1 MLKYAELSAAYEF
14 QPVTVETHGPMD
26 EATISF
32 ISELGH
38 KISEYSGDQFD
49 SRYFSSESA
58 CSFSNFSDITPFSS
72 TRPSRLKMKSTR
84 SHSNL
89 VLIFFT
95 PEICTN

>member
-32 ISELGH
+32 ICELGH

-58 CSFSNFSDITPFSS
+58 CSFSDITPFSS

-89 VLIFFT
+89 VLIIF
-95 PEICTN
+95 